1 MKVLDVTEAGPALL
15 RERPEVPAHPRHP
28 HAPLDP
34 TTRPSVRG
42 RFLHLGDE
50 KLYLRG
56 VTYGTFSPNA
66 ADEPFPE
73 PAVVRIDFALM
84 AEHGVN
90 TLRTYTVPPDW
101 LLDVAAEHGL
111 LVMVGLPWE
120 QHIAFLDE
128 GLAGD
133 IERRVRESVA
143 SSAGHPAVLCYAI
156 GNEVPAP
163 VVRWHGKERTEAF
176 LHRLYRAVKAVEPDA
191 LVTYVNYPTTEYL
204 ELPFLD
210 FIAFN
215 AYLESRTDLEAYLAK
230 LSNLAGDRPLVMAE
244 IGLDSLRNGL
254 DEQAATMSWQIEAAF
269 GAGCSG
275 AYAFAWTDEWYRGG
289 HEIEDWDFGLV
300 TRRREPK
307 PALRAVRDAFSEV
320 PFPAHVEWPKVSVVV
335 CSYNGAGTI
344 RDTLEGLRRLEY
356 PNFETIVV
364 DDGSSDA
371 TATIAGQ
378 YDVRLV
384 RTANSGLS
392 SARTTGLHAAT
403 GDIVAYIDDDAYPE
417 RHWLHYLAHGYLT
430 SDYVGMGGPNL
441 LPPEDGPIAECVAN
455 APGGPAHVLVSDTEA
470 EHIPGCNMSFL
481 RSALVRVGGFD
492 ARFRVAGDDVDA
504 CWRVQDEVGAIGFS
518 PSAVVW
524 HHRRSSLRTYWK
536 QQRGYGKAEALLADK
551 YPERYNAAGHTV
563 WSGRIYGRGLTR
575 PLAFLPNRVY
585 QGTWGSAPF
594 QSLYERDPATLASL
608 ALMPEWYALVGI
620 LSVLVLL
627 GASWPPLLLL
637 LPILV
642 AAAALPI
649 AQAIASAANAT
660 FGSIDGS
667 TGRARAFGLRAL
679 TALLHVMQPAARLA
693 GRLQHGLTPW
703 RDYGSAR
710 SFPRRHDLTVWR
722 EDWQDP
728 NAWLRTLED
737 ELAALPTRR
746 GGDFDRW
753 DLAVRG
759 GALGEA
765 RVLSM
770 VEEHADGAQYARF
783 RVTPRAHRF
792 AVATVA
798 ALVVVGLVAA
808 TDRSWLAA
816 GCLLALALPVALVVH
831 RHCAAAVGAARSAI
845 EAMSTADPTVA
856 RDDPTV
862 AQADTVDA

>member
-1 MKVLDVTEAGPALL
+1 MKVLDAREAKAVSV
-15 RERPEVPAHPRHP
+15 RERPS
-28 HAPLDP
+28 APTRSRRPGTPPDP
-34 TTRPSVRG
+34 TIRPSVRG

-73 PAVVRIDFALM
+73 PETVRVDFALM
-84 AEHGVN
+84 SEHGVN

-120 QHIAFLDE
+120 QHVAFLDE
-128 GLAGD
+128 GLDDD

-143 SSAGHPAVLCYAI
+143 WSAGHPAVLCYAI
-156 GNEVPAP
+156 GNEVPSP
-163 VVRWHGKERTEAF
+163 VVRWHGKEATERF
-176 LHRLYRAVKAVEPDA
+176 LHRLYRAVKEVAPGA

-210 FIAFN
+210 FVAFN

-244 IGLDSLRNGL
+244 IGLDSQRNGL
-254 DEQAATMSWQIEAAF
+254 DEQAATMSWQIETAF

-275 AYAFAWTDEWYRGG
+275 IYAFAWTDEWYRGG

-307 PALRAVRDAFSEV
+307 PALHAVRDAFTAV
-320 PFPAHVEWPKVSVVV
+320 PFPADTEWPKVSVVV

-344 RDTLEGLRRLEY
+344 RDTLEALRRLEY

-364 DDGSSDA
+364 DDGSTDA
-371 TATIAGQ
+371 TAAIAGE

-384 RTANSGLS
+384 RTDNRGLS

-403 GDIVAYIDDDAYPE
+403 GHIVAYIDDDAYPE
-417 RHWLHYLAHGYLT
+417 RHWLHYLAHGYMT

-492 ARFRVAGDDVDA
+492 PRFRVAGDDVDA
-504 CWRVQDEVGAIGFS
+504 CWRVQDKVGAIGFS

-524 HHRRSSLRTYWK
+524 HHRRSSLVTYWK

-551 YPERYNAAGHTV
+551 HPERYNAAGHTV

-575 PLAFLPNRVY
+575 ALAFLPNRVY
-585 QGTWGSAPF
+585 QGTWGTAPF
-594 QSLYERDPATLASL
+594 QSLYEREPATLASL
-608 ALMPEWYALVGI
+608 ALMPEWYALVA
-620 LSVLVLL
+620 LLAVLVLL

-637 LPILV
+637 LPVLV
-642 AAAALPI
+642 AAAAMPI
-649 AQAIASAANAT
+649 AQAIRSAANAT

-667 TGRARAFGLRAL
+667 TGRARALGLRAL
-679 TALLHVMQPAARLA
+679 TALLHVIQPAARLA

-703 RDYGSAR
+703 RGYGSAR

-722 EDWQDP
+722 EQWLDP
-728 NAWLRTLED
+728 NAWLRTLEND
-737 ELAALPTRR
+737 LAAVPTRR

-770 VEEHADGAQYARF
+770 VEEHAEGAQYARF
-783 RVTPRAHRF
+783 RVTPRANRV
-792 AVATVA
+792 AAATVG
-798 ALVVVGLVAA
+798 ALAVVGLLAA
-808 TDRSWLAA
+808 ADGSWFAA

-831 RHCAAAVGAARSAI
+831 RHCAAAVGAARAAI
-845 EAMSTADPTVA
+845 EAMSIAEPGGAHDDATVA
-856 RDDPTV
+856 RDGAV
-862 AQADTVDA
+862 SA